1 MWYHRR
7 IFWSIYLIMRHLW
20 ILIVWLYIYQGKHF
34 KYISQKRPDPMNSQ
48 SIHSRTQHPHLFLQR
63 DSDKK
68 PSRSKIELT
77 HIHHT
82 PRSGERSNY
91 TINTAP
97 SYILK
102 SQHEPTPNSKDR
114 SLHLPEQSSRP
125 PINNHLYL
133 LMKEQIDIAAYNYRE
148 KMSQALKIQAQ

>member
-1 MWYHRR
+1 MIGEYFDLF
-7 IFWSIYLIMRHLW
+7 I
-20 ILIVWLYIYQGKHF
+20 IVWLYIYQGKHF
-34 KYISQKRPDPMNSQ
+34 KYISQQSTASMNNQ
-48 SIHSRTQHPHLFLQR
+48 NIHSRTQHPHLFLQK

-82 PRSGERSNY
+82 PRSGDSSNY

-97 SYILK
+97 SYVLK
-102 SQHEPTPNSKDR
+102 SQHEPPSNSKDR
-114 SLHLPEQSSRP
+114 SLHLQEQSVRP

-133 LMKEQIDIAAYNYRE
+133 LMK
-148 KMSQALKIQAQ
+148 